1 MAGAFI
7 EHALDVLG
15 QRHRGEEVV
24 GENFL
29 ARLRVKLGK
38 IPCWRTQ
45 HNIALL
51 DLGEAEVMENF
62 GNRKHFIDFQLQ
74 IARELRQV
82 RLAMVRRSGDGLDQ
96 TGNRVGR
103 DGRQSA
109 AESFGRCSTVPT
121 VWRAVIWA

>member
-1 MAGAFI
+1 MVFELLFEPYPRRPVTGAFV

-29 ARLRVKLGK
+29 AGLRIELGK
-38 IPCWRTQ
+38 IPCRRTQ

-51 DLGEAEVMENF
+51 DLSEAEVMESF
-62 GNRKHFIDFQLQ
+62 GNWKQFVDFQLQ

-82 RLAMVRRSGDGLDQ
+82 RLAVVRRRGNGFDQ
-96 TGNRVGR
+96 TGN
-103 DGRQSA
+103 
-109 AESFGRCSTVPT
+109 
-121 VWRAVIWA
+121 